1 MDEALSSSHFFV
13 VLVSVVVVL
22 HLNDTVLVLN
32 TTMGNYVRCQLLSK
46 YLGLS
51 NGSAEC
57 SARRGGGWGV
67 TLSLVVDLMPTTN
80 NSMHAIY
87 IISSMRPVVGGKG
100 KKIKYKF
107 NPKQ

>member
-80 NSMHAIY
+80 SMLLH
-87 IISSMRPVVGGKG
+87 ISSMRPVVGGKG
-100 KKIKYKF
+100 KKNNKF